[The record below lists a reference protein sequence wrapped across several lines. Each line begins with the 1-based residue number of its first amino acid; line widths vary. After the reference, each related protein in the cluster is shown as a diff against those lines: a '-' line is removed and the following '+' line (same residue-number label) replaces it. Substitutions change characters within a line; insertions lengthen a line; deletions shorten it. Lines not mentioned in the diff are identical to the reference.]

1 MADVELKQEAIQK
14 VQGFQNQFCKEA
26 NELISVGIPQKIAD
40 LDKFL
45 SSPEL
50 NVSDLTTL
58 RAELD
63 IPIPDPE
70 KEKEKEKK
78 KKEKDEKEKDEK
90 KKDDDEEEKGP
101 PCGPVACNEK
111 IRSLQKTIKHEIQ
124 ALKENLNMVT
134 LWLQLQIPQIE
145 DGNNFG
151 VAVQEKV
158 FELMT
163 SLRTKLDAS
172 QTQISKYLSDRGDA
186 VAKAAKSPHVGDYR
200 ALVQQLDESQYSELR
215 ITSLEIR
222 NSYATIYDVVTKN
235 YNKIKRPRG
244 DTKRLI
250 Y

>member
-1 MADVELKQEAIQK
+1 MATMDIPQAAKDK
-14 VQGFQNQFCKEA
+14 VDIFRNQFCLESDKLVSA
-26 NELISVGIPQKIAD
+26 GFPKKISELNQ
-40 LDKFL
+40 FL

-50 NVSDLTTL
+50 NVSDLKTL
-58 RAELD
+58 HAELD

-78 KKEKDEKEKDEK
+78 EKDEK
-90 KKDDDEEEKGP
+90 KKDDEEEKGP
-101 PCGPVACNEK
+101 PCGPIACNEK
-111 IRSLQKTIKHEIQ
+111 ITSLQKKIRSEIKE
-124 ALKENLNMVT
+124 AKENLNTVS

-172 QTQISKYLSDRGDA
+172 QTQIAKYLSDRGDA
-186 VAKAAKSPHVGDYR
+186 VAKAAKNPHVGDYR
-200 ALVQQLDESQYSELR
+200 ALVHQLDESQYAELR
-215 ITSLEIR
+215 FTALEIR
-222 NSYATIYDVVTKN
+222 NVYATLCDQITKN
-235 YNKIKRPRG
+235 YTKIKRPRG
-244 DTKRLI
+244 DAKQLI

>member
-1 MADVELKQEAIQK
+1 MADVQVKQEAIQK

-40 LDKFL
+40 LDKLL

-50 NVSDLTTL
+50 NVSDLTSL

-70 KEKEKEKK
+70 KEKEKEKQK
-78 KKEKDEKEKDEK
+78 KEKDEK
-90 KKDDDEEEKGP
+90 KKDDDEEKGP
-101 PCGPVACNEK
+101 PCGPIACNDK
-111 IRSLQKTIKHEIQ
+111 ITSLQRAIKHEIKE
-124 ALKENLNMVT
+124 LKENLNMVT

-163 SLRTKLDAS
+163 SLRTKLDAT
-172 QTQISKYLSDRGDA
+172 QTLISKYLSDRGDA

-215 ITSLEIR
+215 IAALEIR
-222 NSYATIYDVVTKN
+222 NSYATLYDVINKN

>member
-1 MADVELKQEAIQK
+1 MANVEVSTAAIEK
-14 VQGFQNQFCKEA
+14 VNGFRSQLAKEA
-26 NELISVGIPQKIAD
+26 DELISVGFPKKID
-40 LDKFL
+40 QLDKLL

-50 NVSDLTTL
+50 NVSDLKTL
-58 RAELD
+58 KAELD

-70 KEKEKEKK
+70 KEKEKEKL
-78 KKEKDEKEKDEK
+78 KEEKDEK
-90 KKDDDEEEKGP
+90 KKDDDEDKGP
-101 PCGPVACNEK
+101 PCGPISCNEK
-111 IRSLQKTIKHEIQ
+111 ITSLQRQIKSEIQ
-124 ALKENLNMVT
+124 QLKENLNMVT

-163 SLRTKLDAS
+163 GVRTKIDAS
-172 QTQISKYLSDRGDA
+172 NTQISKYLSDRGDA
-186 VAKAAKSPHVGDYR
+186 VAKASKSPHVGDYR

-215 ITSLEIR
+215 ITAFEIR
-222 NSYATIYDVVTKN
+222 NFYAMLYDVVMKN

-244 DTKRLI
+244 DTKRMI

>member
-1 MADVELKQEAIQK
+1 MANIKVSSAAIEK
-14 VQGFQNQFCKEA
+14 VNGFQNQLSKE
-26 NELISVGIPQKIAD
+26 
-40 LDKFL
+40 
-45 SSPEL
+45 SPEL
-50 NVSDLTTL
+50 NVTDLKTL
-58 RAELD
+58 KAELD

-70 KEKEKEKK
+70 KEKAKEKEKK
-78 KKEKDEKEKDEK
+78 EKDDK

-101 PCGPVACNEK
+101 PCGPISCNEK
-111 IRSLQKTIKHEIQ
+111 ITSLQRKIKTEIQ
-124 ALKENLNMVT
+124 QLKENLNMVT

-163 SLRTKLDAS
+163 TVRTKIDAS
-172 QTQISKYLSDRGDA
+172 HTQISKYLSDRGDA

-215 ITSLEIR
+215 ITALEIR
-222 NSYATIYDVVTKN
+222 NFYATLCDIIIKN
-235 YNKIKRPRG
+235 YSKIKRPRG
-244 DTKRLI
+244 DTKRLV

>member
-1 MADVELKQEAIQK
+1 MANIKVSPAAIEK
-14 VQGFQNQFCKEA
+14 VNGFQNQLSKEA
-26 NELISVGIPQKIAD
+26 DELISVGFPKKID
-40 LDKFL
+40 ELDKLL

-50 NVSDLTTL
+50 NVSDLKTL
-58 RAELD
+58 KAELD

-70 KEKEKEKK
+70 KEKAKEKEKK
-78 KKEKDEKEKDEK
+78 EKDDK
-90 KKDDDEEEKGP
+90 KKDDEEEKGP
-101 PCGPVACNEK
+101 PCGPISCNEK
-111 IRSLQKTIKHEIQ
+111 ITSLQRKIKTEIQ
-124 ALKENLNMVT
+124 QLKENLNMVT

-163 SLRTKLDAS
+163 SVRTKIDAS
-172 QTQISKYLSDRGDA
+172 HTQISKYLSDRGDA

-215 ITSLEIR
+215 ITALEIR
-222 NSYATIYDVVTKN
+222 NFYATLCDIIIKN
-235 YNKIKRPRG
+235 YSKIKRPRG
-244 DTKRLI
+244 DTKRLV

>member
-1 MADVELKQEAIQK
+1 MADFQIPPAATEK
-14 VQGFQNQFCKEA
+14 VKVFQNQFNKEA
-26 NELISVGIPQKIAD
+26 NELISVGIPQKISE
-40 LDKFL
+40 LDKL
-45 SSPEL
+45 LCSPEL

-70 KEKEKEKK
+70 KEKEKA
-78 KKEKDEKEKDEK
+78 KEKEKKEKDEK
-90 KKDDDEEEKGP
+90 KKDDDEEKGP
-101 PCGPVACNEK
+101 PCGPIDSNEK
-111 IRSLQKTIKHEIQ
+111 ITSLQRKAKQEIRE
-124 ALKENLNMVT
+124 LKENLNTVS

-151 VAVQEKV
+151 VAIQEKV

-163 SLRTKLDAS
+163 SLKTRLDTI

-200 ALVQQLDESQYSELR
+200 ALVHQLDESQYCELK
-215 ITSLEIR
+215 IAILEIR
-222 NSYATIYDVVTKN
+222 NSYATLYDIVEKN
-235 YNKIKRPRG
+235 YNKIRRPRG
-244 DTKRLI
+244 DTKRLV

>member
-1 MADVELKQEAIQK
+1 MTTVHIPPAAQEKVAAFQKQ
-14 VQGFQNQFCKEA
+14 FSKEA
-26 NELISVGIPQKIAD
+26 DNLIAVGIPQKIYE
-40 LDKFL
+40 LDQLL

-50 NVSDLTTL
+50 NVSDLSTL

-78 KKEKDEKEKDEK
+78 KKEKDEKK
-90 KKDDDEEEKGP
+90 KDDEEEKGP
-101 PCGPVACNEK
+101 PCGPIPSNEK
-111 IRSLQKTIKHEIQ
+111 IVSLQKRIRSEIQ
-124 ALKENLNMVT
+124 EAKEKLNMVT

-163 SLRTKLDAS
+163 NVRTKLDAF
-172 QTQISKYLSDRGDA
+172 QTQLSKYLSDRGDA
-186 VAKAAKSPHVGDYR
+186 VAKAAKGPHVGDYR
-200 ALVQQLDESQYSELR
+200 ALVHQLDVSQYAELR
-215 ITSLEIR
+215 LTALEIR
-222 NSYATIYDVVTKN
+222 NTYAILYDAISKN
-235 YNKIKRPRG
+235 YNKIRRPRG
-244 DTKRLI
+244 DGKRLI

>member
-1 MADVELKQEAIQK
+1 MANVKISTTAIEKINGFRSQLSKEADV
-14 VQGFQNQFCKEA
+14 
-26 NELISVGIPQKIAD
+26 LISVGFPKKID
-40 LDKFL
+40 ELDKLL

-50 NVSDLTTL
+50 NVSDLKIL
-58 RAELD
+58 KAELD

-78 KKEKDEKEKDEK
+78 KKENDEK
-90 KKDDDEEEKGP
+90 KKDDDEDKGP
-101 PCGPVACNEK
+101 PCGPIFCNEK
-111 IRSLQKTIKHEIQ
+111 ITSLQKEIKTEIQ
-124 ALKENLNMVT
+124 QLKENLNMVT

-163 SLRTKLDAS
+163 TVRTKIDAS
-172 QTQISKYLSDRGDA
+172 NTQISKYLSDRGDA
-186 VAKAAKSPHVGDYR
+186 VAKASKSPHVGDYR

-215 ITSLEIR
+215 ITALEIR
-222 NSYATIYDVVTKN
+222 NFYATLCDVIIKN

-244 DTKRLI
+244 DAKRLI

>member
-1 MADVELKQEAIQK
+1 MADVEVKQEAIQK

-70 KEKEKEKK
+70 KEKEKEKQ

-90 KKDDDEEEKGP
+90 KKDDEEEKGP

-111 IRSLQKTIKHEIQ
+111 ITSLQKTIKQEIQ

-172 QTQISKYLSDRGDA
+172 LTQISKYLSDRGDA

-222 NSYATIYDVVTKN
+222 NSYATVYDVITKN